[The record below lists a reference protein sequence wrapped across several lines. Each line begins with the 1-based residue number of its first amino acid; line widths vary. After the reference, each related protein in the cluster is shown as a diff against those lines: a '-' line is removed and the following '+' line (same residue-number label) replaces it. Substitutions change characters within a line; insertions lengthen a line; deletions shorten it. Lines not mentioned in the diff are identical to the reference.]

1 METLSSMQG
10 FQITDSINNYLPMLS
25 ASWQDQQTV
34 YHMNALSKFVKKR
47 QKKHLYKC
55 LDISRCCI
63 TPETFITASS
73 QPEVTPDLRPVTWQA
88 SWPPSTGLQECVS
101 VTCCSCVEHH
111 AFSMSGWIHN
121 TFPHLHPAITECQSK
136 TTTSGLFDTFSVNNH
151 TIWHSS

>member
-73 QPEVTPDLRPVTWQA
+73 QPEVTPDLRPVTWHDKPLGLLALDYRSACRWRVARVLSIMPSQCQA
-88 SWPPSTGLQECVS
+88 GYITRFPIFTPLSQSVSLKQQHPVFSTLS
-101 VTCCSCVEHH
+101 R
-111 AFSMSGWIHN
+111 
-121 TFPHLHPAITECQSK
+121 
-136 TTTSGLFDTFSVNNH
+136 
-151 TIWHSS
+151 